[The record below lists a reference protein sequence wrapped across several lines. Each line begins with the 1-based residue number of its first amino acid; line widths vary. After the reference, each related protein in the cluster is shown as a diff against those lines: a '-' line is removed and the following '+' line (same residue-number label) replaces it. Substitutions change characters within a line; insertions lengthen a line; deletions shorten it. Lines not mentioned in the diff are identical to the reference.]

1 MGLGLGLGEV
11 VVPAAALGA
20 DEVDQVLLVLGVVD
34 LRDHAQ
40 VGLAA
45 RGERADEELVVRAE
59 ADARLVRVRDRV
71 RVRARVRV
79 KVKVRIRARVKVKA
93 RVRARVQVS

>member
-1 MGLGLGLGEV
+1 MGLGLGLGELA
-11 VVPAAALGA
+11 VPAAALGA

-59 ADARLVRVRDRV
+59 ADARLRQPLGVDGGDGAAEGAVLLQEVGFRV
-71 RVRARVRV
+71 RVGG
-79 KVKVRIRARVKVKA
+79 
-93 RVRARVQVS
+93 

>member
-11 VVPAAALGA
+11 AVPAAALGA

-71 RVRARVRV
+71 RVRARVTLPLTLTLTLTL
-79 KVKVRIRARVKVKA
+79 ALLLT
-93 RVRARVQVS
+93 